1 MKLFALALSGLLLST
16 LAQASNTVAVCGKTT
31 NADEFSVTEF
41 ELMISSEDSDGYNG
55 AVGGTWNM
63 KVGSDESEWLAK
75 NDKIKASMKKVGD
88 KTQVEI
94 VIVEGRG
101 ATGPVG
107 TRYVLADLYGE
118 ETTLEKWNFG
128 GFTGKVM
135 VGEFNCLTA
144 AD

>member
-1 MKLFALALSGLLLST
+1 MKLFTLGLTGLLLSS
-16 LAQASNTVAVCGKTT
+16 LAHASNTVAICGETT
-31 NADEFSVTEF
+31 NADEFSVTGF
-41 ELMISSEDSDGYNG
+41 ELMISSEDSDGYKG
-55 AVGGTWNM
+55 PVGGSWNM
-63 KVGSDESEWLAK
+63 KIGKEESDWLAPNK
-75 NDKIKASMKKVGD
+75 NIKASMKDVGG

-94 VIVEGRG
+94 VLTQGRG
-101 ATGPVG
+101 PSGPVG

-135 VGEFNCLTA
+135 VGEFKCLTA

>member
-1 MKLFALALSGLLLST
+1 MKIFALGLTGLLLST
-16 LAQASNTVAVCGKTT
+16 LAHASNTVAICGETT
-31 NADEFSVTEF
+31 NADEFSVTGF
-41 ELMISSEDSDGYNG
+41 ELMISSEDSDGYKG
-55 AVGGTWNM
+55 PVGGSWNM
-63 KVGSDESEWLAK
+63 KVKEDGEWLPENK
-75 NDKIKASMKKVGD
+75 NIKASMKNVDG

-94 VIVEGRG
+94 VMVQGRG
-101 ATGPVG
+101 PSGPVG

-135 VGEFNCLTA
+135 VGEFKCLTA

>member
-1 MKLFALALSGLLLST
+1 MKIFAFGLTGLLLST
-16 LAQASNTVAVCGKTT
+16 LAHASNTVAICGETT
-31 NADEFSVTEF
+31 NADEFSVTGF
-41 ELMISSEDSDGYNG
+41 ELMISSEDSDGYKG
-55 AVGGTWNM
+55 PVGGSWNM
-63 KVGSDESEWLAK
+63 KVKEDGEWLPENK
-75 NDKIKASMKKVGD
+75 NIKASMKNVDG

-94 VIVEGRG
+94 VMVQGRG
-101 ATGPVG
+101 PSGPVG

-135 VGEFNCLTA
+135 VGEFKCLTA